1 MNWPA
6 IWLSLRLAAIVCIIL
21 LAAGIPIAYWIAFS
35 RWRWKFLVEAVVAL
49 PLVLPPTVL
58 GYYMLLALGPRSPLG
73 RFAEAIFSARL
84 AFSFAGLVIA
94 SVLYSLPFAVQ
105 PMVNAF
111 ESVDRKLIDAA
122 AVLGASR
129 KRIFRTIILPIAK
142 AGVITGA
149 VLSFAHTIGEFGVVL
164 MVGGNIPGVTQ
175 TVSIAIYDE
184 VQALD
189 YALAARTSAV
199 LLIFSF
205 ATLALVYALNRRS
218 SNWWSSPRNA

>member
-6 IWLSLRLAAIVCIIL
+6 ISLSIRLATTVCFIL
-21 LAAGIPIAYWIAFS
+21 LLVGVPLAYWIAFS
-35 RWRWKFLVEAVVAL
+35 PRRWKFLIEAVVAL

-58 GYYMLLALGPRSPLG
+58 GYYMLLALSPQSPFG
-73 RFAEAIFSARL
+73 RLAESLFSVRL
-84 AFSFAGLVIA
+84 AFSFPGLVIA

-105 PMVNAF
+105 PMANSFA
-111 ESVDRKLIDAA
+111 SVDRNLLNAA

-129 KRIFRTIILPIAK
+129 WRRFRTITLPLAK

-149 VLSFAHTIGEFGVVL
+149 VLSFAHTVGEFGVVL

-175 TVSIAIYDE
+175 TISIAIYDE

-189 YALAARTSAV
+189 YGVAAKTSA
-199 LLIFSF
+199 LLLTFSF
-205 ATLALVYALNRRS
+205 LTLAVVYALNRRS
-218 SNWWSSPRNA
+218 SLWWTNPRNA

>member
-6 IWLSLRLAAIVCIIL
+6 IWLSLRLASIVCLVL
-21 LAAGIPIAYWIAFS
+21 LAIGVPIAYWIAFS

-58 GYYMLLALGPRSPLG
+58 GYYMLVALGPRSPLG
-73 RFAEAIFSARL
+73 RLAEALFSTRL
-84 AFSFAGLVIA
+84 AFSFTGLVIA

-111 ESVDRKLIDAA
+111 ESVDRKLLHAA

-129 KRIFRTIILPIAK
+129 SRAFATIILPIAK
-142 AGVITGA
+142 AGVVTGA

-164 MVGGNIPGVTQ
+164 MVGGNIPGITQ
-175 TVSIAIYDE
+175 TISIAIYDE

-189 YALAARTSAV
+189 YALAARTSA
-199 LLIFSF
+199 LLLGFSF
-205 ATLALVYALNRRS
+205 AALILVYALNRRS
-218 SNWWSSPRNA
+218 SIWWSSPHNA